1 MVANVC
7 ETLGQ
12 NSGTRDKRGG
22 DPDVSA
28 AYSEHRFRARLGR
41 LHDVQIRRDGD
52 RARDRKKAFRTDGRE
67 YRRKRVGPSKD
78 PIWAIS
84 ERNLKSAGGHPPRGR
99 QRTQRRNGL
108 PAARIRWNTRE
119 YGRKR
124 PRGFR
129 MTRQAKCGRPTRRSS
144 NASRSSPGTATLRR
158 TAAKNGEWPRT
169 GDVSA
174 LPSNRRTCSG
184 VCRKGRDAR
193 FAAPLRVRNRRVP
206 PDAGS
211 RRCVRRS

>member
-84 ERNLKSAGGHPPRGR
+84 ERNLKSAGGI
-99 QRTQRRNGL
+99 L
-108 PAARIRWNTRE
+108 LAEDSA
-119 YGRKR
+119 
-124 PRGFR
+124 
-129 MTRQAKCGRPTRRSS
+129 
-144 NASRSSPGTATLRR
+144 L
-158 TAAKNGEWPRT
+158 NGEMGCRLLESAGT
-169 GDVSA
+169 RASTAEDDREVS
-174 LPSNRRTCSG
+174 G
-184 VCRKGRDAR
+184 
-193 FAAPLRVRNRRVP
+193 
-206 PDAGS
+206 
-211 RRCVRRS
+211 